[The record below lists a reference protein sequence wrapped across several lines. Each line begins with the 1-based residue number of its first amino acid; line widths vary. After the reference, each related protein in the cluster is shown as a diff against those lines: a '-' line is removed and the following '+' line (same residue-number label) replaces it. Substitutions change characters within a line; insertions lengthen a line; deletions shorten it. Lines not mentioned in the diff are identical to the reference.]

1 MERPSS
7 PSIEPSEPEK
17 EQQIVDFGM
26 SLLKDPDT
34 PKIISLESVRDYLD
48 AAGLDVDSE
57 GFIVNA
63 ESHER
68 VEPYAFDDEAF
79 READG
84 PSDNPFKAYYRPE
97 SEVGG
102 VLIGAKASV
111 HLSDLHTVYFFDGE
125 PHPIR
130 DDSMNLQEAVART
143 GVTFPTV
150 VMAWSDAVDLVRDSD
165 EQIVEIHLE
174 SEKPLSLNC
183 LDCEYTG
190 DVENWEEDSDGDI
203 RCPECNCL
211 WECFNLEV
219 CTSCQTQH
227 RWEDITPEDGGGMYW
242 EPSCPNCNAGCSFLH
257 SEDRYSDM
265 ESDETER
272 VVEDWEDEDTSW
284 DDPREDNQ
292 SSSDT
297 STSVEPE
304 HLDAAREFEEQTRQ

>member
-1 MERPSS
+1 MERPSE
-7 PSIEPSEPEK
+7 PSVEPSEPER
-17 EQQIVDFGM
+17 ERQIAEFGLG
-26 SLLKDPDT
+26 LLKDPDT

-57 GFIVNA
+57 GFIVDA
-63 ESHER
+63 ESGER

-79 READG
+79 RASHG
-84 PSDNPFKAYYRPE
+84 ASDNPFDAYYRPE

-102 VLIGAKASV
+102 VLIGAKQSV
-111 HLSDLHTVYFFDGE
+111 HLSDLHTVQFFDGE

-130 DDSMNLQEAVART
+130 DDSMNLQEALART

-150 VMAWSDAVDLVRDSD
+150 MEWSDAVNLIRDAD
-165 EQIVEIHLE
+165 AQVVEIHLE

-190 DVENWEEDSDGDI
+190 ELETWDEDEEGDL

-242 EPSCPNCNAGCSFLH
+242 EPSCPDCNAGGNFLH
-257 SEDRYSDM
+257 SEDRYSDI

-272 VVEDWEDEDTSW
+272 VVEEWEDEDDEW
-284 DDPREDNQ
+284 DDPREDSQ
-292 SSSDT
+292 STPDT
-297 STSVEPE
+297 ENSVEDR
-304 HLDAAREFEEQTRQ
+304 HLDAAREFEEKHWS